1 MTAQGRGRMNKF
13 CAVKQI
19 ECEHVIQCGYIN
31 FGHLRQCPW
40 PARQMPIN
48 DIAAKMCKK
57 PRIINGLYIVDETP
71 VAPTLDTVSAY
82 QAGRADMK
90 REIGEKVKL
99 FLHTHGY
106 SRHDLITAIEGV
118 K

>member
-1 MTAQGRGRMNKF
+1 MDKF

-40 PARQMPIN
+40 PERQVPVNNITTP
-48 DIAAKMCKK
+48 K

-82 QAGRADMK
+82 QAGRNDMK
-90 REIGEKVKL
+90 REIGAKVDAIP
-99 FLHTHGY
+99 HTFVNKKNV
-106 SRHDLITAIEGV
+106 LAAIEGV